1 MGLGACRASD
11 PKFLGMLGMHGT
23 YEANM
28 TMQHCDVLL
37 AVGARFDDRVIG
49 NPKHFASVER
59 KIIHVDID
67 PSSISKRVKV
77 DIPIVGDVKDVLQEL
92 IAQIREAQ
100 ARPTRGAVG
109 LVEPDQRVAQARLPG
124 LQQPRSS
131 SRSSWSR
138 SSGS

>member
-1 MGLGACRASD
+1 
-11 PKFLGMLGMHGT
+11 MLGMHGT

-28 TMQHCDVLL
+28 TMQNCDVLL

-59 KIIHVDID
+59 KIIHIDID

-92 IAQIREAQ
+92 IAQVQGGA
-100 ARPTRGAVG
+100 ARGPTR
-109 LVEPDQRVAQARLPG
+109 RR
-124 LQQPRSS
+124 
-131 SRSSWSR
+131 
-138 SSGS
+138 

>member
-1 MGLGACRASD
+1 
-11 PKFLGMLGMHGT
+11 MLGMHGT

-28 TMQHCDVLL
+28 TMQNCDVLL

-59 KIIHVDID
+59 KIIHIDID

-92 IAQIREAQ
+92 IAQISEAQ
-100 ARPTRGAVG
+100 RPSPTSQALVAVVGA
-109 LVEPDQRVAQARLPG
+109 DQRVAQARLPG
-124 LQQPRSS
+124 LSRAAPRSS
-131 SRSSWSR
+131 SRSTWSR
-138 SSGS
+138 RSGS